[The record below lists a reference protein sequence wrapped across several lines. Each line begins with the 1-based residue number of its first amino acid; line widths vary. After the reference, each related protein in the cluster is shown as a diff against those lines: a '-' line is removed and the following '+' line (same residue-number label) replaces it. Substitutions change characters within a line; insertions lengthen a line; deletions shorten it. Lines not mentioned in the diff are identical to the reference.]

1 MRRPKK
7 SSRANGTRMSRVSV
21 QGPEIFVGL
30 VGAVGADL
38 DGLTK
43 AIEKALK
50 EINYQSAVIRLS
62 ELLQAF
68 PRWKNLTQVPENERI
83 LDHMRAGTDFR
94 TILARGDALA
104 AYGITAVRSNRKSL
118 TGNVQQPAQRQA
130 YIFRSLKH
138 PHEVAFLR
146 RIYGK
151 KFVLVAAYLPR
162 EQRLQNLA
170 QRIADSKGS
179 IRADDFIDSARA
191 LNKIDEEETGNSLG
205 QNVRETFPLADVFI
219 DGSDPEDLVHS
230 VRRFVEL
237 WFGHP
242 FHTPSKIEYGMF
254 FAKAAAVRSAAL
266 PRQVGAAITTAVGDV
281 VATGTNEVPKFNGG
295 LYWPDDPHDKRD
307 YHLGYDVSDRMKQQ
321 SLSEVLDRLRENGW
335 LTEEKAALDQKSRV
349 QSASMIM
356 RGTQLMKSIEFS
368 RAVHAEVAAI
378 LSAGLNGVSVK
389 CCTLF
394 TTTFPCHDCA
404 RHIVAAGIRSVV
416 YIEPYPKSLA
426 SEFHQDSI
434 TVDQSPELADR
445 LNFKPFV
452 GIAPTRYL
460 ELFDI
465 GSVERKKGDGT
476 ITNWDELK
484 SVSLPKLTD
493 LPPIYLI
500 EETATLSKIEKECK
514 RKGLL

>member
-7 SSRANGTRMSRVSV
+7 SSRANGARMSRESV

-50 EINYQSAVIRLS
+50 EINYRSAVIRLS

-68 PRWKNLTQVPENERI
+68 PRWKNLTQVPEDERI

-179 IRADDFIDSARA
+179 IRADDFIDSPRA

-242 FHTPSKIEYGMF
+242 FHTDRKST
-254 FAKAAAVRSAAL
+254 RLNSS
-266 PRQVGAAITTAVGDV
+266 
-281 VATGTNEVPKFNGG
+281 
-295 LYWPDDPHDKRD
+295 
-307 YHLGYDVSDRMKQQ
+307 HLGIS
-321 SLSEVLDRLRENGW
+321 
-335 LTEEKAALDQKSRV
+335 
-349 QSASMIM
+349 
-356 RGTQLMKSIEFS
+356 
-368 RAVHAEVAAI
+368 
-378 LSAGLNGVSVK
+378 
-389 CCTLF
+389 
-394 TTTFPCHDCA
+394 
-404 RHIVAAGIRSVV
+404 
-416 YIEPYPKSLA
+416 
-426 SEFHQDSI
+426 
-434 TVDQSPELADR
+434 
-445 LNFKPFV
+445 
-452 GIAPTRYL
+452 
-460 ELFDI
+460 
-465 GSVERKKGDGT
+465 
-476 ITNWDELK
+476 
-484 SVSLPKLTD
+484 
-493 LPPIYLI
+493 
-500 EETATLSKIEKECK
+500 
-514 RKGLL
+514 